1 MALRV
6 SLLEDARAGLP
17 AQLALLERWVAQ
29 DGATGHPALVA
40 AMGRLLAEDLA
51 GLGFDVELV
60 DGAVWATLDGGGSSR
75 VTLIGHHDT
84 VFAPGAPAARGF
96 SVAGGRAVGPGVA
109 DMKGGLLVGALAPT
123 LLRGR
128 FGRVQLVSLPDEETR
143 EWAFAGLDR
152 LAGSDA
158 VLCLECGRPGG
169 AVVSARKGGRWLRM
183 AAAGRSAHAGVAPER
198 GRNAVV
204 ALAREAVRVG
214 GLTDARDGLTVTV
227 TRLHGG
233 DAVNTVPGSATL
245 DVDIRAQ
252 TTADLEWAEREI
264 RRIGR
269 HDGVTVEI
277 AARPGFP
284 PLERTPAVADLARAA
299 REAGRELGLEVGE
312 VATGGVSDACWTA
325 AAGLPTLDGL
335 GPVGDLDH
343 TDAEYIEVD
352 SLPERI
358 ALVAGL
364 IERIE
369 AQ

>member
-6 SLLEDARAGLP
+6 SLLEDARADLP
-17 AQLALLERWVAQ
+17 RQLELLERWVAQ
-29 DGATGHPALVA
+29 DSATGHPELVA
-40 AMGRLLAEDLA
+40 AMGELLADDLA
-51 GLGFDVELV
+51 TLGFEVELI
-60 DGAVWATLDGGGSSR
+60 DGAVWATLDGDGSSR
-75 VTLIGHHDT
+75 VILLGHHDT

-96 SVAGGRAVGPGVA
+96 AVAGARAVGPGVA
-109 DMKGGLLVGALAPT
+109 DMKGGLVVGALAAV
-123 LLRGR
+123 LARRR
-128 FGRVQLVSLPDEETR
+128 FGRVELVSLPDEETR
-143 EWAFAGLDR
+143 EVAFAGLDR

-183 AAAGRSAHAGVAPER
+183 TAAGRSAHAGVAPER

-204 ALAREAVRVG
+204 ALAREAVRAG
-214 GLTDARDGLTVTV
+214 GLADVREGLTVTV

-245 DVDIRAQ
+245 DVDVRAL
-252 TTADLEWAEREI
+252 TTGDLEWAEREI
-264 RRIGR
+264 RRVGG
-269 HDGVTVEI
+269 HDGVAIEI

-284 PLERTPAVADLARAA
+284 PLERTPGVAALARAA
-299 REAGRELGLEVGE
+299 REAGRELGLDVGE
-312 VATGGVSDACWTA
+312 VATGGVSDACWTG

-343 TDAEYIEVD
+343 TDAEYIEID

-369 AQ
+369 GR